1 MTPSSTA
8 PSARVLGDLLRE
20 HTEAAPDREFVQCG
34 GDWMTL
40 GELDRASDRVA
51 AGLQQ
56 QGLRKGDRLAL
67 MLPNQI
73 EYVVLIYACAKAGVV
88 QVPINTYLRGE
99 FLRHQLAQSQ
109 AVGIVADG
117 LGLRQTVPLLGALP
131 DLRGIILVGDPPDG
145 GDTPA
150 TTLDYSALAGC
161 QAELDRPE
169 ISPADLCVIMY
180 TSGTTGPSKGCMISH
195 GYYTF
200 IATTFI
206 AAGWF
211 TPGDRIFGASPL
223 FHFSGQVQLVEN
235 ALVAGGS
242 VVVEPSFSATTF
254 MARARETGA
263 TALFGMGAM
272 AVAVLA
278 QPEAPGERDHSIRQA
293 SWIPMSEAMQQQFYD
308 RFGVPVISEVYGQS
322 ECWPATLGVVGAE
335 RKPASLGQ
343 AIPGVE
349 IRLVDEQDRP
359 VPVGE
364 VGEICIRTDR
374 PHMMF
379 DGYWN
384 NPEATVETFRY
395 LWHHTGDNGRF
406 DEDGFLYFAD
416 RKKDSLRRR
425 GENVSSIELEQAI
438 MKHPAVAQA
447 AAHAVPSEL
456 TEDDIK
462 VCLVLAPGVSPTIHE
477 LFDFFKSCLPYYAVP
492 RYVEFLDALPANV
505 NGRVQKFV
513 LRERGITAETI
524 DLVAKGLVVDKHE
537 RRT

>member
-1 MTPSSTA
+1 MTAHEVWSRAEQDTVTA
-8 PSARVLGDLLRE
+8 ALARSAGRFGPRVFLDFSGETYTYADV
-20 HTEAAPDREFVQCG
+20 DRESSRLARG
-34 GDWMTL
+34 LIEL
-40 GELDRASDRVA
+40 GV
-51 AGLQQ
+51 
-56 QGLRKGDRLAL
+56 RKGDAVATILDNNLEA
-67 MLPNQI
+67 
-73 EYVVLIYACAKAGVV
+73 VLSWFAINKAGAVS
-88 QVPINTYLRGE
+88 VPVNTAYKGE
-99 FLRHQLAQSQ
+99 FLRHQLNDCGANIVIAESDYAQRVVDVEAGLSRARILLQ
-109 AVGIVADG
+109 RDG
-117 LGLRQTVPLLGALP
+117 RLLKSARLEVRDLRSICSESHEPLP
-131 DLRGIILVGDPPDG
+131 DANSPGD
-145 GDTPA
+145 
-150 TTLDYSALAGC
+150 LAL
-161 QAELDRPE
+161 L
-169 ISPADLCVIMY
+169 IY
-180 TSGTTGPSKGCMISH
+180 TAGTTGPSKGCMISH

-200 IATTFI
+200 IPTAFI

-278 QPEAPGERDHSIRQA
+278 QAEAPGERDHSIRQA
-293 SWIPMSEAMQQQFYD
+293 SWIPMTEAMQQQFYA

-335 RKPASLGQ
+335 RKAASLGQ
-343 AIPGVE
+343 AIPGVD
-349 IRLVDEQDRP
+349 IRLVDDQDRA
-359 VPVGE
+359 VPAGE

-462 VCLVLAPGVSPTIHE
+462 VCLVLAPGASPTIHE

-492 RYVEFLDALPANV
+492 RYVRETAGGEFKELIAP
-505 NGRVQKFV
+505 
-513 LRERGITAETI
+513 
-524 DLVAKGLVVDKHE
+524 
-537 RRT
+537 

>member
-1 MTPSSTA
+1 
-8 PSARVLGDLLRE
+8 
-20 HTEAAPDREFVQCG
+20 
-34 GDWMTL
+34 MTL

-56 QGLRKGDRLAL
+56 LGLGKGDRLAI

-109 AVGIVADG
+109 AAGIVADG
-117 LGLRQTVPLLGALP
+117 LGLRQTVPLLDQLP
-131 DLRGIILVGDPPDG
+131 DLRHIVLVGDPVG
-145 GDTPA
+145 GDAMPG
-150 TTLDYSALAGC
+150 TTLDYSVLADC
-161 QAELDRPE
+161 QVKLNPPE
-169 ISPADLCVIMY
+169 ITPADLCVIMY

-200 IATTFI
+200 IPTAFV

-211 TPGDRIFGASPL
+211 NPGDRIFGASPL
-223 FHFSGQVQLVEN
+223 FHFSGQVMLVEN
-235 ALVAGGS
+235 ALASGGS

-272 AVAVLA
+272 AMAVLS
-278 QPEAPGERDHSIRQA
+278 QPEAPEERDHSIRQA
-293 SWIPMSEAMQQQFYD
+293 SWIPMTEAMQRQFHD
-308 RFGVPVISEVYGQS
+308 RFGVQVVSEVYGQS
-322 ECWPATLGVVGAE
+322 ECWPATLGVMGAE
-335 RKPASLGQ
+335 RKAASLGKP
-343 AIPGVE
+343 IPGVE
-349 IRLVDEQDRP
+349 VRLVDDEDRP
-359 VPVGE
+359 VPVGQ
-364 VGEICIRTDR
+364 VGEICIRTDA

-379 DGYWN
+379 DGYFN
-384 NPEATVETFRY
+384 DPDATVRSFRY

-462 VCLVLAPGVSPTIHE
+462 VCLVLAPGASPTIDE
-477 LFDFFKSCLPYYAVP
+477 LFDFFKSRLPYYAVP

-524 DLVAKGLVVDKHE
+524 DLAAKGLVVDKHE